1 MREKLFGRDLMLAFR
16 VNEKDFTRNR
26 KQPFSH
32 LLLFMLNLLRKS
44 IGIEIDNFVRFMSD
58 KLGNTKAVD
67 FTTSAFV
74 QNRKKIKPAV
84 FQYLSEI
91 ITTNYYE
98 IEESSIKLFYGLRI
112 LAVDGSIITLPN
124 HPTLKKDF
132 GFSKNQT
139 QREIVQA
146 RASVLYDVMNKF
158 VLDSFISH
166 LNVQERELALK
177 HQTKWKAR
185 DLIIYDRGYP
195 GFEFF
200 KAHLDRSIDFLIRMK
215 VAESNLVKDFVQSG
229 KRSAIVE
236 FAPGQH
242 KSFKDKDYNKTSH
255 LKIRLLRIELSN
267 GVIEILAT
275 SLLDSAKYPHKMF
288 KELYFKR
295 WEVETFYDELKN
307 KLKIE
312 YFTGYSTQSI
322 EQDFYCAIFISNLQ
336 TVVINGIQEEL
347 AEQNKEKEY
356 AYKINTN
363 LSYGFLK
370 NRVLDLLCSVTPIE
384 NVLKELEEILL
395 KNTIP
400 IRPNR
405 TNLREIGKYKKRL
418 KPKVLKNQ
426 KDAI

>member
-139 QREIVQA
+139 QREIV
-146 RASVLYDVMNKF
+146 L
-158 VLDSFISH
+158 
-166 LNVQERELALK
+166 
-177 HQTKWKAR
+177 
-185 DLIIYDRGYP
+185 
-195 GFEFF
+195 
-200 KAHLDRSIDFLIRMK
+200 
-215 VAESNLVKDFVQSG
+215 
-229 KRSAIVE
+229 
-236 FAPGQH
+236 
-242 KSFKDKDYNKTSH
+242 
-255 LKIRLLRIELSN
+255 
-267 GVIEILAT
+267 
-275 SLLDSAKYPHKMF
+275 
-288 KELYFKR
+288 
-295 WEVETFYDELKN
+295 
-307 KLKIE
+307 
-312 YFTGYSTQSI
+312 
-322 EQDFYCAIFISNLQ
+322 
-336 TVVINGIQEEL
+336 
-347 AEQNKEKEY
+347 
-356 AYKINTN
+356 
-363 LSYGFLK
+363 
-370 NRVLDLLCSVTPIE
+370 
-384 NVLKELEEILL
+384 
-395 KNTIP
+395 
-400 IRPNR
+400 
-405 TNLREIGKYKKRL
+405 
-418 KPKVLKNQ
+418 
-426 KDAI
+426 